1 VANGVAST
9 IENERFMSLH
19 GARLSHRR
27 NSPLAKARKSAP
39 EVVESV
45 VRKLKEEIERGHAT
59 VTFIIAFSFG
69 LLKDFGLDGMRILI
83 RATVGATAGGTARL
97 ISSGLDL
104 INYIPLPAR
113 AGSGPLGWLI
123 QGAAM
128 GGSYIA
134 SAIGE
139 AQSKA
144 AIQAV
149 DFTFMAISLMISGAI
164 FLLMWGKGWFMKTKV
179 MLAWWGLGFF
189 VDSLPLASLLPLTSI
204 SILYAW
210 RHVKKRSRA
219 AEKKLADLEKLTQ
232 NEIEDLDQ
240 DISILDKES

>member
-1 VANGVAST
+1 MANGVARA
-9 IENERFMSLH
+9 IENERFMALR
-19 GARLSHRR
+19 GARLLRRR

-39 EVVESV
+39 EAVESV
-45 VRKLKEEIERGHAT
+45 IRKLKEEIERGHAT

-69 LLKDFGLDGMRILI
+69 LLKDFSLDGMRILI

-149 DFTFMAISLMISGAI
+149 DFTFMAISLMI
-164 FLLMWGKGWFMKTKV
+164 WGKGWFMKTKV

>member
-1 VANGVAST
+1 
-9 IENERFMSLH
+9 
-19 GARLSHRR
+19 
-27 NSPLAKARKSAP
+27 
-39 EVVESV
+39 
-45 VRKLKEEIERGHAT
+45 
-59 VTFIIAFSFG
+59 
-69 LLKDFGLDGMRILI
+69 
-83 RATVGATAGGTARL
+83 
-97 ISSGLDL
+97 
-104 INYIPLPAR
+104 
-113 AGSGPLGWLI
+113 
-123 QGAAM
+123 M

>member
-1 VANGVAST
+1 MANGVAST
-9 IENERFMSLH
+9 IENERFMALH
-19 GARLSHRR
+19 GARVSSRR
-27 NSPLAKARKSAP
+27 NSPLAKVRKSSP
-39 EVVESV
+39 EAVESV
-45 VRKLKEEIERGHAT
+45 MRKLKEEVARGHAT
-59 VTFIIAFSFG
+59 VSFIIILSFG
-69 LLKDFGLDGMRILI
+69 LLKEFGLDGMRILVKG
-83 RATVGATAGGTARL
+83 TVGATAGGTARL

-113 AGSGPLGWLI
+113 IGSGPVSWLI
-123 QGAAM
+123 QGAVM

-149 DFTFMAISLMISGAI
+149 DLAFMCISLLVSGGI
-164 FLLMWGKGWFMKTKV
+164 FLLMLNKGWMIKTRLK
-179 MLAWWGLGFF
+179 LTWWGLGFF
-189 VDSLPLASLLPLTSI
+189 IDNLPMVSILPLTTI
-204 SILYAW
+204 SVLYAW
-210 RHVKKRSRA
+210 RHVKKRARA
-219 AEKKLADLEKLTQ
+219 AEKKLADIEKLTQ